1 MTLPAVK
8 PLDVFIIAGEESGDV
23 LGAGLMRSLAGKWQ
37 GSVAYRGVGGHRMAA
52 EGLHGL
58 YPMDDLT
65 AMGFS
70 AVIGKLPTILKRMR
84 QTVEAIVANPPDVL
98 VLVDA
103 QDFNRRVAG
112 RVRRRLPNLPIVK
125 YVAPTVW
132 AWRPGRARKMFGTI
146 DHVLALLPFEPEVMR
161 RLGGPQTSYVGH
173 PLLSEI
179 PSLQPTAADLALRN
193 GEPPIV
199 LVLPGSRRMELK
211 RLGGPFGEALGLLKA
226 RGQDFKLVLPTLP
239 RLVDMVAEETSGW
252 PVRPH
257 IVAGEEAKLAAFRTA
272 RVALAA
278 SGTVTLE
285 LALAGV
291 PFAAAYRVPGWEAK
305 VVKHLIVGRFATLPN
320 IILDGPVVPE
330 LIQHDCTPAKLVEAL
345 AELIPDGPARQTQL
359 DGFARLD
366 ALMSTGGVP
375 PSDRAAETVLGVLAA
390 RG

>member
-1 MTLPAVK
+1 
-8 PLDVFIIAGEESGDV
+8 
-23 LGAGLMRSLAGKWQ
+23 
-37 GSVAYRGVGGHRMAA
+37 
-52 EGLHGL
+52 
-58 YPMDDLT
+58 
-65 AMGFS
+65 
-70 AVIGKLPTILKRMR
+70 MR
-84 QTVEAIVANPPDVL
+84 QTVEAIVANPPDIL

-103 QDFNRRVAG
+103 PDFTHRVAS
-112 RVRRRLPNLPIVK
+112 RVRKRLPNLPIVK

-132 AWRPGRARKMFGTI
+132 VWRPGRARAMHGSI
-146 DHVLALLPFEPEVMR
+146 DHVLALLPFEPEAMH
-161 RLGGPQTSYVGH
+161 RLGGPETTYVGH

-179 PSLQPTAADLALRN
+179 PDLQPTASDLALRN

-199 LVLPGSRRMELK
+199 LVLPGSRRMELR
-211 RLGGPFGEALGLLKA
+211 RLGKPFGEALGLLKA
-226 RGQDFKLVLPTLP
+226 RGQDFRLVLPTLP
-239 RLVDMVAEETSGW
+239 RLVDMVTETTRDW

-257 IVAGEEAKLAAFRTA
+257 IVSGEAAKLAAFRAA

-305 VVKHLIVGRFATLPN
+305 LVKFFITGQFATLPN

-345 AELIPDGPARQTQL
+345 EPLIADGPARQAQL
-359 DGFARLD
+359 GGFARLD

-375 PSDRAAETVLGVLAA
+375 PSDRAAATVLAVLAA

>member
-1 MTLPAVK
+1 MTLPASK
-8 PLDVFIIAGEESGDV
+8 PLDVFIIAGEESGDI
-23 LGAGLMRSLAGKWQ
+23 LAAGLMRSLADKRPGP
-37 GSVAYRGVGGHRMAA
+37 VRYRGVGGHRMTAA
-52 EGLHGL
+52 GLRGL

-70 AVIGKLPTILKRMR
+70 AVLGKLPTILKRMR
-84 QTVEAIVANPPDVL
+84 QTVEAIVANPPDIL
-98 VLVDA
+98 ILVDA
-103 QDFNRRVAG
+103 PDFTHRVAA
-112 RVRRRLPNLPIVK
+112 RVRRRLPNLLIVK

-132 AWRPGRARKMFGTI
+132 VWRPGRARAMHGSI
-146 DHVLALLPFEPEVMR
+146 DHVLALLPFEPEAMY
-161 RLGGPQTSYVGH
+161 RLGGPETTYVGH

-179 PSLQPTAADLALRN
+179 PDLQPMAGDLALRN
-193 GEPPIV
+193 GEPPIL

-211 RLGGPFGEALGLLKA
+211 RLGEPFGEALALLKA
-226 RGQDFKLVLPTLP
+226 RGHDFRLVLPTLP
-239 RLVDMVAEETSGW
+239 RLVDRVTEMTREW

-257 IVAGEEAKLAAFRTA
+257 IVAGEAAKLAAFRSA

-291 PFAAAYRVPGWEAK
+291 PFAAAYRVPGWEARL
-305 VVKHLIVGRFATLPN
+305 VKYFITGRFATLPN

-330 LIQHDCTPAKLVEAL
+330 LIQHDCTPQKLVAAL
-345 AELIPDGPARQTQL
+345 EPLIADGPARQAQL

-375 PSDRAAETVLGVLAA
+375 PSDRAADTVLTLLAA